1 MLLFPLTLLVLLLL
15 LLPLLILL
23 TLLLLTLLL
32 LVLLLLLLL
41 KMLLLLELLAFERS
55 RDGVGLLVLLI
66 GRAGDLLAGL
76 ESELLIGRVGDR
88 PPVRTPPAVVFA
100 APGVVEE
107 PAVGVVILEVVAV
120 ECSALRLLSGSV

>member
-1 MLLFPLTLLVLLLL
+1 MLLFPLTLLLILQLLFI

-23 TLLLLTLLL
+23 TLLLL
-32 LVLLLLLLL
+32 VLLLLLL

-88 PPVRTPPAVVFA
+88 PPIRTPPAVVFA

>member
-23 TLLLLTLLL
+23 TLLLLT
-32 LVLLLLLLL
+32 LLLLLL

>member
-1 MLLFPLTLLVLLLL
+1 MLLFPLTLLLILQLLLL

-23 TLLLLTLLL
+23 TLLLL
-32 LVLLLLLLL
+32 VLLLLLL

>member
-1 MLLFPLTLLVLLLL
+1 
-15 LLPLLILL
+15 
-23 TLLLLTLLL
+23 
-32 LVLLLLLLL
+32 
-41 KMLLLLELLAFERS
+41 MLLLLELLAFERS

>member
-1 MLLFPLTLLVLLLL
+1 MLLFPLTLLLILQLLFI

-23 TLLLLTLLL
+23 TLLLL
-32 LVLLLLLLL
+32 VLLLLLL

>member
-1 MLLFPLTLLVLLLL
+1 MLLFPLTLLPLLLL

-32 LVLLLLLLL
+32 LVLLLLLL

>member
-1 MLLFPLTLLVLLLL
+1 MLLFPLTLLLLLLL

-23 TLLLLTLLL
+23 TLLLL
-32 LVLLLLLLL
+32 VLLLLLL